1 MEELAVGDTKYKI
14 GIHKTQAGFSIT
26 WNLEQIEAAL
36 GAMNRKLTIKVH
48 REPDTA

>member
-26 WNLEQIEAAL
+26 WNCPLCRASGMVGFHDASL
-36 GAMNRKLTIKVH
+36 SSCHGA
-48 REPDTA
+48 